1 MTENLAHPQ
10 FSKGLSGYKVEEVD
24 SYIDKVLDTIKDLKD
39 QNEVLEEKIGVLAE
53 SLQKYREDED
63 SLREALLGAQ
73 KMGDSIVKNANNKA
87 EITMREASVKA
98 AHIVEEA
105 RKKVEDEKDE
115 QEAGRILDNLLA
127 RQDEAL
133 QLAAA
138 VQTQLAQAETAAQD
152 VRRSED
158 DVADVRNR
166 MERLRE
172 EQRALN
178 GPAREVLESQTTALR
193 QLRALSST
201 LATEQERLAELEG
214 RLISETPARSIKN
227 LPLLLLGAALF
238 LAGAGTLL
246 AAWRLGVTSL
256 PLTQGLEMPVNL
268 WSGYLILFCGVG
280 FLAAGL
286 PHDGPERRRRK
297 NEFAHLQSRRDACA
311 AHVAELKEQARADA
325 IANGIRKENPNAN
338 IVYIKGDQFTNE
350 LIAAIQNGK
359 NIEFRSKY
367 READLFLIDDVQFI
381 AGKESTQEEFFHTFN
396 KLYEEH
402 KQIVMTSDRKPSDM
416 LTLEDRLKTR
426 FEWGLLADIQP
437 PDYETRMAILKNKA
451 KNLGLNLSDDVC
463 NYIAINVTNNVRQIE
478 GTVKKIL
485 AYRDLN
491 NMPLD
496 LPNIS
501 RAIDDMFKSE
511 GNALPTPSLII
522 SQVCKFYSIDEVL
535 LRGTQ
540 KNKGTA
546 EARQIAMYL
555 IRKLTNLSLPDI
567 GKEFARDHS
576 TVLYAIRKV
585 EVALK
590 NGDTTMQNNIRDI
603 TANINSCL

>member
-1 MTENLAHPQ
+1 MYSSAYVWAKVLSHMEERLGAVTVSAWFDDAEVVELNENNLILYSPSDFRREIIRRRCTDYIQDALKEVFNSDAKLMVFGDEELDAFKQKGKSVSSMDFNPQ
-10 FSKGLSGYKVEEVD
+10 FTFDNFVVGPSNRFAHSAAIAVSKKPGQVY
-24 SYIDKVLDTIKDLKD
+24 
-39 QNEVLEEKIGVLAE
+39 N
-53 SLQKYREDED
+53 
-63 SLREALLGAQ
+63 
-73 KMGDSIVKNANNKA
+73 
-87 EITMREASVKA
+87 
-98 AHIVEEA
+98 
-105 RKKVEDEKDE
+105 
-115 QEAGRILDNLLA
+115 
-127 RQDEAL
+127 
-133 QLAAA
+133 
-138 VQTQLAQAETAAQD
+138 
-152 VRRSED
+152 
-158 DVADVRNR
+158 
-166 MERLRE
+166 
-172 EQRALN
+172 
-178 GPAREVLESQTTALR
+178 P
-193 QLRALSST
+193 
-201 LATEQERLAELEG
+201 
-214 RLISETPARSIKN
+214 
-227 LPLLLLGAALF
+227 LF
-238 LAGAGTLL
+238 LYG
-246 AAWRLGVTSL
+246 
-256 PLTQGLEMPVNL
+256 PP
-268 WSGYLILFCGVG
+268 GVG
-280 FLAAGL
+280 
-286 PHDGPERRRRK
+286 K
-297 NEFAHLQSRRDACA
+297 THL
-311 AHVAELKEQARADA
+311 LYA

>member
-1 MTENLAHPQ
+1 MYSSAYVWAKVLSHMEERLGAVTVSAWFDDAEVVELNENNLILYSPSDFRREIIRRRCTDYIQDALKEVFNSDAKLMVFGDEELDTFKQKGKSVSSMDFNPQ
-10 FSKGLSGYKVEEVD
+10 FTFDNFVVGPSNRFAHSAAIAVSK
-24 SYIDKVLDTIKDLKD
+24 
-39 QNEVLEEKIGVLAE
+39 
-53 SLQKYREDED
+53 
-63 SLREALLGAQ
+63 
-73 KMGDSIVKNANNKA
+73 
-87 EITMREASVKA
+87 
-98 AHIVEEA
+98 
-105 RKKVEDEKDE
+105 
-115 QEAGRILDNLLA
+115 
-127 RQDEAL
+127 
-133 QLAAA
+133 
-138 VQTQLAQAETAAQD
+138 
-152 VRRSED
+152 
-158 DVADVRNR
+158 
-166 MERLRE
+166 
-172 EQRALN
+172 
-178 GPAREVLESQTTALR
+178 
-193 QLRALSST
+193 
-201 LATEQERLAELEG
+201 
-214 RLISETPARSIKN
+214 TPGQVYN
-227 LPLLLLGAALF
+227 PLF
-238 LAGAGTLL
+238 LYG
-246 AAWRLGVTSL
+246 
-256 PLTQGLEMPVNL
+256 PP
-268 WSGYLILFCGVG
+268 GVG
-280 FLAAGL
+280 
-286 PHDGPERRRRK
+286 K
-297 NEFAHLQSRRDACA
+297 THL
-311 AHVAELKEQARADA
+311 LYA

-540 KNKGTA
+540 KNKVTA